1 MHLLFSTK
9 VLLSGFAAVLRSV
22 GFVSGDVFFCT
33 DAACQKRFSWFSDW
47 ILKVQKLE
55 FKLEKSLEE
64 PHRESQRRS
73 VQIPHVVAEK
83 MRNYFLLQPN
93 MMPTH
98 KHAAEKA
105 ATSDPHEEMAAQK
118 IYERLDGS
126 WAMKSE
132 CGTNAC
138 KKCVDPPKLNLA
150 KI

>member
-1 MHLLFSTK
+1 MFI
-9 VLLSGFAAVLRSV
+9 LR
-22 GFVSGDVFFCT
+22 GCVFRP
-33 DAACQKRFSWFSDW
+33 DDACQKRFSWFSDW

-98 KHAAEKA
+98 KHAGEEDV
-105 ATSDPHEEMAAQK
+105 TSDRRDEMAPQK
-118 IYERLDGS
+118 I
-126 WAMKSE
+126 
-132 CGTNAC
+132 
-138 KKCVDPPKLNLA
+138 
-150 KI
+150 